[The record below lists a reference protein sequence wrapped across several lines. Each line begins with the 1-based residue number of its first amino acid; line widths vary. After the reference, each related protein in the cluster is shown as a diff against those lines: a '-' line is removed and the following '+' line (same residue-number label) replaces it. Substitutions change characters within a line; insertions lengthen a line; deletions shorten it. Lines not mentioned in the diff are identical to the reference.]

1 MDGPPWPGSSPE
13 PGARGR
19 QAGGDGPAGAS
30 VWGQAR
36 TATPDPKRTRRSPGG
51 VAGGRLP
58 STPRRD
64 SGAGSRE
71 RADPLAPP
79 HQRPP
84 TPGTA
89 GTLRGRA
96 APRPGLLRGRSLHR
110 APPGPGR
117 AHPGSA
123 GCFIVLRRRPCSA
136 AAAAPAR
143 ARAPAAVLPPARPR
157 APAAP
162 PRRRTRPAPAA
173 AATNQRAAG
182 AEQAARQTRP
192 IQPLPARRGATAEM
206 GARLVRSVKGTAAHR
221 ARGAVTRLPAESG
234 WEG

>member
-1 MDGPPWPGSSPE
+1 MTRARGAAGAGGPIHKITSCFPLVCEWTAVPGPGRARSPE

-30 VWGQAR
+30 VWGQAQ

-58 STPRRD
+58 STPRSD

-71 RADPLAPP
+71 GADPLAPP

-84 TPGTA
+84 APGTA

-110 APPGPGR
+110 PPPGPGR

-136 AAAAPAR
+136 GED
-143 ARAPAAVLPPARPR
+143 V
-157 APAAP
+157 
-162 PRRRTRPAPAA
+162 
-173 AATNQRAAG
+173 ATWKQ
-182 AEQAARQTRP
+182 
-192 IQPLPARRGATAEM
+192 
-206 GARLVRSVKGTAAHR
+206 
-221 ARGAVTRLPAESG
+221 
-234 WEG
+234 